1 MKSKSLKI
9 IFFITSIVVLVGI
22 ITGIVIYRRTAWKRN
37 FEIKYL
43 DYDDGVYSYS
53 ITNLTQNTYKNVK
66 AIIHVDNP
74 LYEDFSFESFVGT
87 IRQNETIE
95 YELYFNEAKDAAE
108 EKNIELFMVDLDI
121 ERLTWS

>member
-9 IFFITSIVVLVGI
+9 IFFVTSIVVLVGI

-66 AIIHVDNP
+66 AVIHVDNSG
-74 LYEDFSFESFVGT
+74 YDYSFESLVGT
-87 IRQNETIE
+87 IRQNETVE
-95 YELYFNEAKDAAE
+95 YELYFNEAKEAAE
-108 EKNIELFMVDLDI
+108 EKNIKLFMASLDI

>member
-22 ITGIVIYRRTAWKRN
+22 ITGIVMYRRTAWKRN

-66 AIIHVDNP
+66 AVIHVDNSG
-74 LYEDFSFESFVGT
+74 YDYSFESLVGT
-87 IRQNETIE
+87 IHQNETVE
-95 YELYFNEAKDAAE
+95 YELYFNEAKKVAE
-108 EKNIELFMVDLDI
+108 EKNIKLLMANLDI

>member
-22 ITGIVIYRRTAWKRN
+22 ITGIVMYRRTAWKRN

-53 ITNLTQNTYKNVK
+53 ITNLTQDTYKNVK
-66 AIIHVDNP
+66 AVIHVDNSG
-74 LYEDFSFESFVGT
+74 YDYSFESLVGT
-87 IRQNETIE
+87 IHQNETVE
-95 YELYFNEAKDAAE
+95 YELYFNEAKKVAE
-108 EKNIELFMVDLDI
+108 EKNIKLLMANLDI

>member
-22 ITGIVIYRRTAWKRN
+22 ITGIVIYCRTSWKRN

-43 DYDDGVYSYS
+43 GSDDEVYSYS
-53 ITNLTQNTYKNVK
+53 IINLTQNTYKNVK
-66 AIIHVDNP
+66 AVIHVDNSG
-74 LYEDFSFESFVGT
+74 YDYSFESLVGT
-87 IRQNETIE
+87 IRQNETVE
-95 YELYFNEAKDAAE
+95 YELYFNEAKEAAE
-108 EKNIELFMVDLDI
+108 EKNIKLFMASLDI

>member
-22 ITGIVIYRRTAWKRN
+22 ITGIVMYRRTAWKRN

-66 AIIHVDNP
+66 AVIHVDNSG
-74 LYEDFSFESFVGT
+74 YDYSFESLVGT
-87 IRQNETIE
+87 IHQNETVE
-95 YELYFNEAKDAAE
+95 YELYFNEAKKVAE
-108 EKNIELFMVDLDI
+108 EKNIKLLMANLDI
-121 ERLTWS
+121 EKLTWS

>member
-1 MKSKSLKI
+1 M
-9 IFFITSIVVLVGI
+9 
-22 ITGIVIYRRTAWKRN
+22 YRRTAWKRN

-66 AIIHVDNP
+66 AVIHVDNSG
-74 LYEDFSFESFVGT
+74 YDYSFESLVGT
-87 IRQNETIE
+87 IHQNETVE
-95 YELYFNEAKDAAE
+95 YELYFNEAKKVAE
-108 EKNIELFMVDLDI
+108 EKNIKLLMANLDI

>member
-22 ITGIVIYRRTAWKRN
+22 ITGIVIYRRTSWKRN

-43 DYDDGVYSYS
+43 GSDDEVYSYS

-66 AIIHVDNP
+66 AVIHVDNSG
-74 LYEDFSFESFVGT
+74 YDYSFESLVGT
-87 IRQNETIE
+87 ICQNETVE
-95 YELYFNEAKDAAE
+95 YELYFNEAKEAAE
-108 EKNIELFMVDLDI
+108 EKNIKLFMASLDI